1 MTKKKDKNDSVNS
14 SGSSNHSNVRSKG
27 IRGSGK
33 TKGVCLKFGGR
44 GSSAKEGS
52 SRSSQQADSSEH
64 RPITDTGSGK
74 TGLKPKQLRWTF
86 ERAVKTSDS
95 WAKFRQG
102 EHWLLANR
110 AVSGEERLWWSVLS
124 QALHDYLK
132 PNGVKAVKWW
142 LLSEREDE
150 GSFIWI
156 CDHLRINS
164 VSLRKKVM
172 AIKEPINFNVGLST
186 TWGLF
191 NSDRTPLPKKF
202 RGGRG
207 KKERGER

>member
-1 MTKKKDKNDSVNS
+1 MNKKKDKNDSVNF
-14 SGSSNHSNVRSKG
+14 SGSGNS
-27 IRGSGK
+27 IAICGK
-33 TKGVCLKFGGR
+33 NSR
-44 GSSAKEGS
+44 
-52 SRSSQQADSSEH
+52 RSSKDERGDRSLRETSVGEISDSSEH
-64 RPITDTGSGK
+64 RQVADTGTSK

-86 ERAVKTSDS
+86 ERSVRVRDG
-95 WAKFRQG
+95 WFEQG

-156 CDHLRINS
+156 CDHLRIHSGN
-164 VSLRKKVM
+164 LRKKVM

-207 KKERGER
+207 KK

>member
-1 MTKKKDKNDSVNS
+1 MNKKKDRNDSVNF
-14 SGSSNHSNVRSKG
+14 SGSSSNIIICSKK
-27 IRGSGK
+27 S
-33 TKGVCLKFGGR
+33 R
-44 GSSAKEGS
+44 GSSKATGERGEVREALVGKITG
-52 SRSSQQADSSEH
+52 DSEH
-64 RPITDTGSGK
+64 RQVINTRPCK

-86 ERAVKTSDS
+86 ERAVKTSDT

-156 CDHLRINS
+156 CEHLKINS
-164 VSLRKKVM
+164 SSLRKKVM

-207 KKERGER
+207 KK

>member
-1 MTKKKDKNDSVNS
+1 MTKNKDKNDSVNS
-14 SGSSNHSNVRSKG
+14 SGSSNNSNVRGKSVGGSSKVE
-27 IRGSGK
+27 RA
-33 TKGVCLKFGGR
+33 CLKFGGR
-44 GSSAKEGS
+44 GSSTKKRS
-52 SRSSQQADSSEH
+52 SRSPQQADSSKH
-64 RPITDTGSGK
+64 RSISDTGSSK

-86 ERAVKTSDS
+86 ERSVKTSDN

-102 EHWLLANR
+102 EHWLLANK

-132 PNGVKAVKWW
+132 PNGVRAVKWW
-142 LLSEREDE
+142 IISEREDV

-156 CDHLRINS
+156 CDHLKMDS
-164 VSLRKKVM
+164 TSLRKKVM
-172 AIKEPINFNVGLST
+172 AIKEPINFNIGLST

-191 NSDRTPLPKKF
+191 NSDRTPLSKKF